1 MNYLSIIIATVQ
13 TVALYYVAGYFF
25 PLIGQ
30 MIALFT
36 PVPLIVVYIRNSRLE
51 GLTAL
56 GASTLIVTLLGGWQ
70 VAAILILSFGLMAV
84 GTAEGM
90 RRHLKPEQ
98 ISLLGGLLPIIA
110 VGTGLAFYLVRTGNN
125 PLTVVDEYLRGSMAE
140 AAQLYSSVGLTE
152 MAAAVKSISDT
163 FIHYLARLLPAI
175 IIAMT
180 VAQAAFCYGIARAVI
195 MRRPG
200 ADTFLSAQPSLS
212 SWYAPDT
219 WVWGLIAALALLVIP
234 DENAKLMGWNFAI
247 LFATLYLAQGIAL
260 VDYFLRKMQVRA
272 LGRGVVHTILLALPS
287 IVFVITLGIVDVWA
301 DFRKVRGSAQ
311 KT

>member
-1 MNYLSIIIATVQ
+1 MNYPSIVMATVQ
-13 TVALYYVAGYFF
+13 TVALYYVGGYLF

-36 PVPLIVVYIRNSRLE
+36 PVPLIIAYVRNGRLE

-56 GASTLIVTLLGGWQ
+56 GASTVIVTLLGGWQ
-70 VAAILILSFGLMAV
+70 VAAILVLSFGLMAV

-90 RRHLKPEQ
+90 RRRLKPEHL
-98 ISLLGGLLPIIA
+98 SLLGGLLPIIA
-110 VGTGLAFYLVRTGNN
+110 VGTGLAFYLVHVGTN
-125 PLTVVDEYLRGSMAE
+125 PLTVVDEYLRSSMKE

-152 MAAAVKSISDT
+152 MAAAVTSVSDT
-163 FIHYLARLLPAI
+163 FIHYLARLLPGI

-180 VAQAAFCYGIARAVI
+180 VTQAAFCYGIARAVI

-200 ADTFLSAQPSLS
+200 TDAFLSAQPPLS
-212 SWYAPDT
+212 SWHAPDT

-234 DENAKLMGWNFAI
+234 DESAKLLGWNFAI

-260 VDYFLRKMQVRA
+260 VDYFLRKMQLRA
-272 LGRGVVHTILLALPS
+272 LGRGVVHTIILALPS

-301 DFRKVRGSAQ
+301 DFRKVRGPEQ